1 MIHLRAMTKKRE
13 RKSSNPIKGLR
24 TIKFWEKRWFVELA
38 GAGPPVIAGIA
49 AAFTLS
55 EPSGTWFYVL
65 LAGAVWL
72 MVASGLKIRHALEE
86 DRSSVIESEHQGITA
101 CLHVLHATIVHQ
113 GKLEFPG
120 TNEANFDLRVTFHRV
135 VEPLDDPQ
143 NLEQLVDYIGGSGR
157 GRGRVLNIQSGITGQ
172 AVREANVFVMDRD
185 VKDLEEY
192 RRILVSDW
200 HFRKSEA
207 LLLTVDRFSAIAV
220 PITSKKDSNLVLGVV
235 YLDSKMENFFNRS
248 RLQECVVNC
257 CAGLTEFIGEHYD

>member
-1 MIHLRAMTKKRE
+1 M
-13 RKSSNPIKGLR
+13 
-24 TIKFWEKRWFVELA
+24 
-38 GAGPPVIAGIA
+38 
-49 AAFTLS
+49 
-55 EPSGTWFYVL
+55 
-65 LAGAVWL
+65 
-72 MVASGLKIRHALEE
+72 
-86 DRSSVIESEHQGITA
+86 
-101 CLHVLHATIVHQ
+101 
-113 GKLEFPG
+113 
-120 TNEANFDLRVTFHRV
+120 
-135 VEPLDDPQ
+135 
-143 NLEQLVDYIGGSGR
+143 
-157 GRGRVLNIQSGITGQ
+157 
-172 AVREANVFVMDRD
+172 FVMDRD

>member
-13 RKSSNPIKGLR
+13 KKSSNPIKGLR
-24 TIKFWEKRWFVELA
+24 RIRLWEKKWFVELLGSGPSVLA
-38 GAGPPVIAGIA
+38 GVA

-55 EPSGTWFYVL
+55 EPRGMWFYVL
-65 LAGAVWL
+65 LAGATWL
-72 MVASGLKIRHALEE
+72 LIASGLKIWLALEE
-86 DRSSVIESEHQGITA
+86 DRSIVVESEHQGITA
-101 CLHVLHATIVHQ
+101 CLHVLHASIVHQ

-120 TNEANFDLRVTFHRV
+120 TSEAAFDLRVTFHRV
-135 VEPLDDPQ
+135 VEPLDDPK
-143 NLEQLVDYIGGSGR
+143 NLEQLVDYVGGAGGGR
-157 GRGRVLNIQSGITGQ
+157 GRFLNIQSGITGQ
-172 AVREANVFVMDRD
+172 AVREADVFVMDRD

-207 LLLTVDRFSAIAV
+207 RQLTEDRFSAIAV
-220 PITSKKDSNLVLGVV
+220 PITSKKDTNLVLGVA
-235 YLDSKMENFFNRS
+235 YLDSKKENFFNRG